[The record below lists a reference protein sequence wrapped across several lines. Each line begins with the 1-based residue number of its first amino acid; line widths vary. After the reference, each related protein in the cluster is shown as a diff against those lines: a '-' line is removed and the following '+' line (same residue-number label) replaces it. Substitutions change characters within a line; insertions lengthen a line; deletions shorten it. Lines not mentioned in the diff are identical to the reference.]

1 MIPMTIKE
9 RISQTKQKIEKL
21 KGQRNILTKVQIFKF
36 QPFSRKQKQ
45 VLTWWVPDS
54 PVKDYDGIIA
64 DGAIRS
70 GKTVCMSLSF
80 VMWAMS
86 TFSGQNFAMCGKTIG
101 SFRRNVLFW
110 LKLMLKSR
118 GYQVVDHRADNMV
131 EISRGQVT
139 NYFYIFGGKDERS
152 QDLIQGITL
161 AGLFCDEV
169 ALMPESFVNQATG
182 RCSVTGSKYWFNC
195 NPDGPYHWFK
205 VNWID
210 KAIGYL
216 GKKKVARIREEA
228 KATGKEPDL
237 KKLLYVHFTMDDN
250 LSLSEEIK
258 ARYRSMYTGVFFK
271 RYIKGLWAMAEGVIY
286 DMFDPDKHTRKI
298 RDIAPLLID
307 GGRYVSCDYGTQ
319 NATVF
324 LLWNKGIDGVWYCIR
339 EYYHSGRETKQKSGS
354 AYADDFE
361 AWLDG
366 TAIQGVIIDPAA
378 TSFAAELNERGYKT
392 IKAANEV
399 TDGIRLTMSLLN
411 RGKIMFS
418 QSCINTIKE
427 FASYIWDA
435 KAADRGEDAPVKQ
448 HDHAMD
454 AVRYFCYTIL
464 NNKRVRIKK
473 KSSYGLS

>member
-9 RISQTKQKIEKL
+9 RISQTKQKIGKL
-21 KGQRNILTKVQIFKF
+21 KSQRNILTKVQIFKF

-45 VLTWWVPDS
+45 ILTWWVPNS

-86 TFSGQNFAMCGKTIG
+86 TFTGQNFAMCGKTIG

-118 GYQVVDHRADNMV
+118 GYRVVDHRADNMV

-216 GKKKVARIREEA
+216 GKKKAAKIREEA
-228 KATGKEPDL
+228 KAAGREPDL
-237 KKLLYVHFTMDDN
+237 KKLLYVHFIMDDN

-258 ARYRSMYTGVFFK
+258 ARYRSMYAGVFYL
-271 RYIKGLWAMAEGVIY
+271 RYIRGLWKAAEGLIY
-286 DMFDPDKHTRKI
+286 TMFTDDNLYTDDQRPVALKSMAVRS
-298 RDIAPLLID
+298 IA
-307 GGRYVSCDYGTQ
+307 VDYGTT
-319 NATVF
+319 NPCVF
-324 LLWNKGIDGVWYCIR
+324 LDIWDDGQTLWIDR
-339 EYYHSGRETKQKSGS
+339 EYRWDSRSEEAQRSPNPQRTDSQ
-354 AYADDFE
+354 YADDMAEFIGNKPE
-361 AWLDG
+361 E
-366 TAIQGVIIDPAA
+366 QCEIIVDPSAA
-378 TSFAAELNERGYKT
+378 SFIAELQGRGYYVKP
-392 IKAANEV
+392 ADNEV
-399 TDGIRLTMSLLN
+399 IDGIRIVSTLLAKRNIRIN
-411 RGKIMFS
+411 RKCKGLIGEM
-418 QSCINTIKE
+418 QS
-427 FASYIWDA
+427 YVWDD
-435 KAADRGEDAPVKQ
+435 KAAERGEEKPVKQ
-448 HDHAMD
+448 QDHGPD
-454 AVRYFCYTIL
+454 ALRYYCKTKL
-464 NNKRVRIKK
+464 PKWRIA
-473 KSSYGLS
+473 S